1 MKVARHEMPGMC
13 QNVTRPGGHGMIWS
27 VTDVFS
33 GWTRQVGTIIPSLP
47 GRIRL
52 GHFQA
57 FHAWLPS
64 FSPSGTNRFAVN
76 VPLSFAGNP
85 NFDVMLSLII
95 N

>member
-27 VTDVFS
+27 VTDGFS
-33 GWTRQVGTIIPSLP
+33 RLDAPSGNDHTVPTGTNSIGAFP
-47 GRIRL
+47 GI
-52 GHFQA
+52 HD
-57 FHAWLPS
+57 WLPS
-64 FSPSGTNRFAVN
+64 FNPSGTNRFAVN

-85 NFDVMLSLII
+85 NFDVMLSPII